1 MNSDPVSLS
10 RAMLDHTFM
19 AKKRGRIMRPF
30 FMFKNSTVYLDNV
43 PSE

>member
-19 AKKRGRIMRPF
+19 AKKRGRIMRPLF
-30 FMFKNSTVYLDNV
+30 LYLKTAQYT
-43 PSE
+43 